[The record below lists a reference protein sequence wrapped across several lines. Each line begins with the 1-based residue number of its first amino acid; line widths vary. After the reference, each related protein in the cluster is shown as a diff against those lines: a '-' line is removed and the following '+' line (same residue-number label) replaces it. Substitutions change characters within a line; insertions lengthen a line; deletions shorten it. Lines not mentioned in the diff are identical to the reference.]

1 MSPISCAFVWN
12 CLKCCIKLCPGYLY
26 AFCFPIYTFKI
37 ALLRLFN
44 LCFCVSC
51 VFICRSVFC
60 SEVCNSDTQS
70 VLLASFSD
78 LLHKELAHACP
89 LLFSNGSFCFL
100 GYVVSLFNTPDLFFH
115 YFPVAAAHDNGL
127 STISIQ
133 LLHILYLLHLL
144 SSGTFLSLLNSLY
157 FRIFSFDLEWLVT
170 QGFRCSLLFIHIVP
184 SVSSSIFFFIHLLSL
199 SFGVLGFDW

>member
-1 MSPISCAFVWN
+1 MSPISCAFVWS
-12 CLKCCIKLCPGYLY
+12 CFKCCIKLCPGYLY
-26 AFCFPIYTFKI
+26 AFCFPIYTYKI

-51 VFICRSVFC
+51 AFICRSVFC
-60 SEVCNSDTQS
+60 SDVCNSCTQS
-70 VLLASFSD
+70 IHLSSFPD
-78 LLHKELAHACP
+78 LLCKQLAHACL
-89 LLFSNGSFCFL
+89 LLFSIGSFCFL

-133 LLHILYLLHLL
+133 LLYLLHLL